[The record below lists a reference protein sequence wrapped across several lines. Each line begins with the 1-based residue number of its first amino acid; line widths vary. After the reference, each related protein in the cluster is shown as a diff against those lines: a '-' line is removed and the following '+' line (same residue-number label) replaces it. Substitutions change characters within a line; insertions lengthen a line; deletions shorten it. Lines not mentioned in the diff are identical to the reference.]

1 MTTDRIIEKYETY
14 TNKLVEK
21 FIIKYFEVDEALDV
35 EVYWIG
41 EDVGSVC
48 MINDYFFDMCDIRF
62 CLKNNVEVNKLFE
75 WYDYV
80 LENPDEY
87 INLRSFNMGAE
98 AIIRERKESIEKSRI
113 AVEESEKQF
122 KELLK

>member
-14 TNKLVEK
+14 TNLLVDR
-21 FIIKYFEVDEALDV
+21 FTVKYFEDYEA
-35 EVYWIG
+35 EMHWIC
-41 EDVGSVC
+41 DDIGSVC

-80 LENPDEY
+80 IDNPDEY

-98 AIIRERKESIEKSRI
+98 AIIRERKESLEKSTI
-113 AVEESEKQF
+113 AVK
-122 KELLK
+122 